1 MSSLGSSSPSEK
13 PEGVISR
20 EEPSEDREELE
31 EQEQQQEEVPETAET
46 MGVGSSTCK
55 GFMYPA
61 SEESDKEL
69 PPRSLSTVTRLPFL
83 SAFEDRAPF
92 QTSDNLCERDLSLLK
107 ALTHHRTP
115 FAVVETRESDT
126 RIAYASGGC
135 VAGMGMPVESIEGTS
150 LGTVLKKGIQAS
162 QADVDR
168 LEAAIRA
175 QQVRVGQSIPVIIP
189 ELPRVSSHMGR
200 TILASITLI
209 Y

>member
-1 MSSLGSSSPSEK
+1 MPSFPENR
-13 PEGVISR
+13 EGVISL
-20 EEPSEDREELE
+20 EESSEDRKEQEE
-31 EQEQQQEEVPETAET
+31 EQEQREEAPKSTVP

-55 GFMYPA
+55 GFMYPQ
-61 SEESDKEL
+61 SEESEKEL

-92 QTSDNLCERDLSLLK
+92 EPSENLCERDLSLLK

-115 FAVVETRESDT
+115 FAVVQTTASDT
-126 RIAYASGGC
+126 LIIYASGGC

-150 LGTVLKKGIQAS
+150 FGTVLKKGIHAS

-175 QQVRVGQSIPVIIP
+175 QQVRIGRGLPAP
-189 ELPRVSSHMGR
+189 LPRVYLTQ
-200 TILASITLI
+200 TILASMIN
-209 Y
+209 